1 MKLLNVMIA
10 LAFSLT
16 LAVGMGSKSK
26 PETPVETPKVLP
38 ESTRVSAPMNT
49 PVALI
54 ENTVEDNQKI
64 EKDLGKP
71 TPQPAEITPNSKKAI
86 KAKAPAAKKNKA
98 APVKK
103 STSQSKS
110 KPKPKKTQKK

>member
-1 MKLLNVMIA
+1 MKLFSMTAV

-26 PETPVETPKVLP
+26 PAIPTEEPKVLP
-38 ESTRVSAPMNT
+38 ESTRVSAPINT
-49 PVALI
+49 PVELI

-71 TPQPAEITPNSKKAI
+71 IPQPENTLSSKKTI
-86 KAKAPAAKKNKA
+86 KPKAPVVKKNKT
-98 APVKK
+98 APTKK
-103 STSQSKS
+103 PTSKPNS
-110 KPKPKKTQKK
+110 KPKPKKTPKK

>member
-71 TPQPAEITPNSKKAI
+71 TPQPVEIAPNSKKAI
-86 KAKAPAAKKNKA
+86 KTKA

-110 KPKPKKTQKK
+110 KPKSKPKKTQKK